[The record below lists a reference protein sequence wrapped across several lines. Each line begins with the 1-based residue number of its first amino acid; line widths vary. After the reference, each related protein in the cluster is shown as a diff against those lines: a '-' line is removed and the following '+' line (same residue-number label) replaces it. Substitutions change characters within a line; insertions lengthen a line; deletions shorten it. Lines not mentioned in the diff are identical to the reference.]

1 MSNTFFQGAK
11 NFSGVGEL
19 PPTTPWLRAWA
30 TIPYTRH
37 AFPTFL
43 YFASC
48 SINAQHCSVNLQSY

>member
-37 AFPTFL
+37 AFPTSF
-43 YFASC
+43 
-48 SINAQHCSVNLQSY
+48 ILQAAV